1 MSDNTDIHWV
11 AEQPESQTFD
21 RKSVKHKKNRIADG
35 KI

>member
-1 MSDNTDIHWV
+1 MNQLSPDVLAT
-11 AEQPESQTFD
+11 QPEGQTSG